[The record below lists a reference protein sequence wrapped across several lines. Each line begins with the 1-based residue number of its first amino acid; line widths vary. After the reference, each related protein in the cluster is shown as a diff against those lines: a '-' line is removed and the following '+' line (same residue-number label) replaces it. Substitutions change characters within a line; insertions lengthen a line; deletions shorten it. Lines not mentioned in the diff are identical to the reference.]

1 MPLPQRPRKISL
13 KRAGDAADARI
24 PISTTVSNDLD
35 KNVSLKKIA
44 HDNNV
49 ILQSKAHNNDD
60 DSTKIMSY
68 EPDADDNLDF
78 MDDDVIDLSSFLKS
92 KNNSDSSLEKLNDNN
107 YDNEDVIE
115 DDNNFNEDE
124 DEYDDD
130 LANAAD
136 DYDDSEYFAD
146 PEDLEEL
153 DNDDEEEDE
162 NNEIQED
169 NNLNNKE
176 NNDKNDSDNSSNDNA
191 ITDDNTSSIDNA
203 HNSNNKSN
211 GFSGK
216 LGNIFARMKSEI
228 GGDNNDDDENAP
240 DINSEKENDNPPVNI
255 EPTKDNKNNNAVDK
269 SLPSGNSKQS
279 PLASIIKLIVGILKI
294 PFKILKAVFITG
306 SIIIRVAFSL
316 SSLIVLYIIVWL
328 CFNVPLAINTN
339 IMSFDE
345 DEGTLSAQNISYKNN
360 SVILTAVN
368 NSDMISHA
376 NVSGKVYGWKP
387 FSNIPS
393 SLIMSDT
400 MQTCSAVD
408 IDLNPGESKQITLS
422 CSGTSGIWMRPSII
436 LEGN

>member
-13 KRAGDAADARI
+13 KRAGNTADTRI
-24 PISTTVSNDLD
+24 PISATVSNDLD
-35 KNVSLKKIA
+35 KNTSLKKIV
-44 HDNNV
+44 HDNNAV
-49 ILQSKAHNNDD
+49 LQSKAHNNDG
-60 DSTKIMSY
+60 TKIMSY

-92 KNNSDSSLEKLNDNN
+92 KNNSDSSPKKLNDNN

-115 DDNNFNEDE
+115 DDNNFNEDK

-228 GGDNNDDDENAP
+228 GGDNNDENTP
-240 DINSEKENDNPPVNI
+240 DINSEKENDNLPANI
-255 EPTKDNKNNNAVDK
+255 EPEEDNKNNNAIDK

-279 PLASIIKLIVGILKI
+279 PLASIIKLIMGILTI
-294 PFKILKAVFITG
+294 PFKILKAIFITG
-306 SIIIRVAFSL
+306 SIIIRVVFSL
-316 SSLIVLYIIVWL
+316 SSLIVLYVIVWL
-328 CFNVPLAINTN
+328 CFNVPLAVNTN

-360 SVILTAVN
+360 SIILTAAN

-393 SLIMSDT
+393 SLIISDT
-400 MQTCSAVD
+400 VQTCSAVD

-422 CSGTSGIWMRPSII
+422 CSGTSGIWMRPSLI

>member
-1 MPLPQRPRKISL
+1 MPLPQHPKRISL
-13 KRAGDAADARI
+13 KRADSLTNTRTQI
-24 PISTTVSNDLD
+24 PTTVSNNLN
-35 KNVSLKKIA
+35 KNVSLKKIVY
-44 HDNNV
+44 DNNV
-49 ILQSKAHNNDD
+49 VLQSEPHNDNA
-60 DSTKIMSY
+60 KIMSY
-68 EPDADDNLDF
+68 QPDADDNLDF

-92 KNNSDSSLEKLNDNN
+92 KNNSNSSPENIDNN
-107 YDNEDVIE
+107 YEDDDVIE
-115 DDNNFNEDE
+115 DDDDSGE
-124 DEYDDD
+124 EYDDD
-130 LANAAD
+130 LANAAE
-136 DYDDSEYFAD
+136 DYDDSDYFAD
-146 PEDLEEL
+146 PDDL
-153 DNDDEEEDE
+153 NEEDE
-162 NNEIQED
+162 EN
-169 NNLNNKE
+169 NNLNNHDS
-176 NNDKNDSDNSSNDNA
+176 NNGSDNNTDVNNDNA
-191 ITDDNTSSIDNA
+191 IAENDTTSAN
-203 HNSNNKSN
+203 NSSPSKNNKPS
-211 GFSGK
+211 GLSGK

-228 GGDNNDDDENAP
+228 GGDNNDDENTP
-240 DINSEKENDNPPVNI
+240 NISNEKENDNSTADI
-255 EPTKDNKNNNAVDK
+255 EPAEDNKNNNAIDK

-279 PLASIIKLIVGILKI
+279 PLASIMKLIMGILKI

-316 SSLIVLYIIVWL
+316 SSLIVLYVIVWL
-328 CFNVPLAINTN
+328 CFNVPLAVNTN

-400 MQTCSAVD
+400 VQACSAVD

-422 CSGTSGIWMRPSII
+422 CSGTSGIWMRPSVI